1 MCTDQGTKKAPQT
14 HIRSVY
20 VCVLW
25 TWIKVKILF
34 CCSLLVLISVLLLL
48 LVSSRFSAHI
58 HFLVSYKYYIL
69 CWTFQFKSVIN
80 IMRKS
85 THGFSSLSTQ
95 NRIISVHN
103 TYILNNIH
111 GNSSTW
117 PQTKN
122 RHNSLSLPTKKK
134 L

>member
-34 CCSLLVLISVLLLL
+34 CCSLLVLIRVLLL

-95 NRIISVHN
+95 NRIAYVQTN
-103 TYILNNIH
+103 TLNNIH
-111 GNSSTW
+111 GNSSMW

-122 RHNSLSLPTKKK
+122 RHNSPSLPTKKK